1 MIQEGL
7 DHMNAYLMDLAA
19 HSGQP
24 PQQIIDRFLKQHA
37 RSNPTNDWNSYSK
50 YFTQYTEQELA
61 RLQETRE
68 FAGSIDST
76 PKCYELF
83 KKQYPDMWQGILT
96 KFEESAQYTEIGK
109 TLGQQQQLFNK
120 SVKQFTQSFA
130 ALSKAHSIEATFVMA
145 GSIMNQDTS
154 LGYMYTT
161 PGTEDFFME
170 RCRADDDA
178 IIGHFKAHV

>member
-7 DHMNAYLMDLAA
+7 DHMNAYLMDLVAC
-19 HSGQP
+19 SGQP

-37 RSNPTNDWNSYSK
+37 RSNPTNDWNSYLK

-61 RLQETRE
+61 RLWETGE
-68 FAGSIDST
+68 FAGS
-76 PKCYELF
+76 CYELF

-120 SVKQFTQSFA
+120 SVKRFTQSFA
-130 ALSKAHSIEATFVMA
+130 ALSKAHGIEAMFVMA

-170 RCRADDDA
+170 RCCADDDA